1 MTEPFTY
8 DDVGSYTLDDADER
22 ALVEA
27 QNECTF
33 MWSTKDG
40 WPVGVVMSYVFRDGC
55 FWLSV
60 SSLRV
65 RVKAVTREPR
75 VSLSIT
81 SKGSSIR
88 APLAVTYKGR
98 CEVFSDAET
107 IGWFL
112 PALAELLRPG
122 DPEAQAEFVRLND
135 TPNRRV
141 LKVTPEKTIGF
152 DGRKM
157 HAATEAAR
165 AEGRIPD

>member
-1 MTEPFTY
+1 MSEPFTY
-8 DDVGSYTLDDADER
+8 DDVGAYTLDDEDER

-33 MWSTKDG
+33 MWSTRDG

-65 RVKAVTREPR
+65 RVKAVAREPR

-81 SKGSSIR
+81 SKGSGIKGSQ
-88 APLAVTYKGR
+88 AVTYKGR
-98 CEVFSDAET
+98 CEVLSDADT

-112 PALAELLRPG
+112 PALAERLRPG
-122 DPEAQAEFVRLND
+122 DVDAQAEFVRLND

-157 HAATEAAR
+157 HAATEQAR
-165 AEGRIPD
+165 AEQRIP